1 MEPGYDA
8 QQVPLRKVPE
18 RVQQFRHAQ
27 GDGRLA
33 RAGAAGEGHV
43 KRRPGRVDSELATQ
57 PIDDEEVISRMRVS
71 TGASP
76 RGSSRAGR

>member
-8 QQVPLRKVPE
+8 PSQPPPPVVAGDAHQVPLRKVPE

-33 RAGAAGEGHV
+33 HAGAAGEGHV

-57 PIDDEEVISRMRVS
+57 PIDDEE
-71 TGASP
+71 
-76 RGSSRAGR
+76 